1 MQQALV
7 EKRLLHLKMVQE
19 EVTKPA
25 KQLKVSIP
33 IFEQIQEIHQEQ
45 SILLLLDR
53 ITTQAEITHLRD
65 PIRPSPI
72 EVTTLLLIDR
82 TTTQAEITHL
92 RGPIRP
98 SPIEVTTL
106 LLLDRI
112 TTRVEI
118 AHLQDQAKV
127 GAKVPAENR
136 KKTR

>member
-65 PIRPSPI
+65 K
-72 EVTTLLLIDR
+72 
-82 TTTQAEITHL
+82 A
-92 RGPIRP
+92 
-98 SPIEVTTL
+98 
-106 LLLDRI
+106 
-112 TTRVEI
+112 
-118 AHLQDQAKV
+118 AV
-127 GAKVPAENR
+127 GAKEPAEKR
-136 KKTR
+136 KKARSINQQ